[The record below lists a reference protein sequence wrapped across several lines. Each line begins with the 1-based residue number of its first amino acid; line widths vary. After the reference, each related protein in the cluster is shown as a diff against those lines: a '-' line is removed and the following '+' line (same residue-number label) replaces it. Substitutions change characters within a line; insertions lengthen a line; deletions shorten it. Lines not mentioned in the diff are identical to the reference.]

1 MFYLPTTYC
10 VQCHAGKIKHSYP
23 FLCSNV
29 KNTIE
34 RRKNTGRGT
43 LNQKSIC
50 QNQAYAKVN
59 SSAVLP
65 EWMEDKVTSMAV
77 AIPSLCFGYKPE
89 NRVLG
94 KLH

>member
-43 LNQKSIC
+43 LN
-50 QNQAYAKVN
+50 
-59 SSAVLP
+59 
-65 EWMEDKVTSMAV
+65 
-77 AIPSLCFGYKPE
+77 
-89 NRVLG
+89 
-94 KLH
+94 